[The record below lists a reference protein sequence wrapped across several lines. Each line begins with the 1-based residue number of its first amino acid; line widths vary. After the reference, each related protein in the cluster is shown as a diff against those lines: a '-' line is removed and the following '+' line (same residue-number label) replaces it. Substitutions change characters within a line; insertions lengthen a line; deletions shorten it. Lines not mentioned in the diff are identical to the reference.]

1 MPQLRNQAQRGCST
15 SCDDGTYTKPAEDR
29 HRDEAGQDCED
40 RRQQIRAERHRPPRH
55 DANEGGIEH
64 RVQRVA
70 RRMGGAKYQAQV
82 VELRRVNRE
91 LVAGAA
97 LHGPPVHHGEHQ

>member
-1 MPQLRNQAQRGCST
+1 MPQLRNQAQRACST
-15 SCDDGTYTKPAEDR
+15 SRDDRTYAKLGEDR
-29 HRDEAGQDCED
+29 HRDKAGQDRED
-40 RRQQIRAERHRPPRH
+40 RRQQVRAERHRPPRH

-70 RRMGGAKYQAQV
+70 RRMGGAKHEAQV
-82 VELRRVNRE
+82 VELCRVNRE

-97 LHGPPVHHGEHQ
+97 LHGTPIHH